1 MKKIKVGFL
10 GSGFIASVHSS
21 ILQEDE
27 RVEITGVAD
36 IVLDNARKLAESLE
50 GNVQAVETLDELIA
64 LGVDTVYVTTPNTTH
79 VEPVVKCLKA
89 DLNVFS
95 EKPMAVTEEGAERI
109 LAAAK
114 GSKGVYNLGMN
125 RRYANTHKK
134 VKEWIEEGTLNP
146 HLGQFK
152 LNRGEL
158 LKPAW
163 TADSNKTGGFL
174 YETTIHQIDLLPYFF
189 GPVKTIRCEARQNI
203 SDNEFDD
210 FAVLVTFENGGIA
223 TLVSSAHSGWS
234 FPFETIEIYGKYST
248 ATTAELETVRLSPG
262 LEQQMIAEDYT
273 QVPFYEKGGY
283 IEEDRLFIDALI
295 NNTAPP
301 VDVDDAYQLTMLI
314 NAIYESAE
322 TGEEIDFAS
331 RVKALKEA

>member
-1 MKKIKVGFL
+1 MEKIKVGFL
-10 GSGFIASVHSS
+10 GSGFIASVHGT
-21 ILQEDE
+21 ILQEDQ
-27 RVEITGVAD
+27 RVEIVGVAD
-36 IVLDNARKLAESLE
+36 IVLENAKKLANKLE
-50 GNVQAVETLDELIA
+50 GNIEAVETLDDLIA

-79 VEPVVKCLKA
+79 VEPVIQCLDN

-95 EKPMAVTEEGAERI
+95 EKPMAVTEEGAEKIR
-109 LAAAK
+109 AAAK
-114 GSKGVYNLGMN
+114 KSKGVYNLGMN

-134 VKEWIEEGTLNP
+134 VKEWTEEGVLDP
-146 HLGQFK
+146 YLGQFK

-158 LKPAW
+158 LKPEW
-163 TADSNKTGGFL
+163 TADSSKTGGFL

-189 GPVKTIRCEARQNI
+189 GPVKTVRCEARQNL

-210 FAVLVTFENGGIA
+210 FAVLVTFENGGVA

-234 FPFETIEIYGKYST
+234 FPFEAIEIYGKYAT

-262 LEQQMIAEDYT
+262 LEQQMISEDYS

-283 IEEDRLFIDALI
+283 ITEDRLFIDALI

-301 VDVDDAYQLTMLI
+301 VGVDDAYQLTMLV
-314 NAIYESAE
+314 NAIYESAR
-322 TGEEIDFAS
+322 TGKEIDFAS
-331 RVKALKEA
+331 RVRALKQI